1 VIDPA
6 DATLAAYQT
15 GAEQYLKASAR
26 PGPKMIA
33 YLDRLAGMVG
43 NGHVL
48 EIGSGPGWEADHLE
62 SRGVRVTRTD
72 ATPAFVDLL
81 RAAGH
86 DARRL
91 DVRFDPL
98 GGPYQAVLANAV
110 LLHLSRPQF
119 EDVVR
124 RAGQAVV
131 AGGVLGFTLK
141 EGDAGA
147 WSQDKLAVPRYFT
160 YWREPAV
167 REVLVRAGWSVV
179 SVDHVAG
186 RKEAWL
192 YVLARTARVAA
203 AANIRP

>member
-1 VIDPA
+1 MTDPA
-6 DATLAAYQT
+6 DATLAAYQA
-15 GAEQYLKASAR
+15 GAEQYLKATTR
-26 PGPKMIA
+26 PGPAVIA
-33 YLDRLAGMVG
+33 YLDRLAGLVG

-48 EIGSGPGWEADHLE
+48 EIGSGPGWDADYLE

-72 ATPAFVDLL
+72 AAPAFVDLL
-81 RAAGH
+81 RATGH

-110 LLHLSRPQF
+110 LLHLSRPQL

-124 RAGQAVV
+124 RAARAVV
-131 AGGVLGFTLK
+131 GGGVLGFTLK
-141 EGDAGA
+141 EGDGAA
-147 WSQDKLAVPRYFT
+147 WSKDKLAVPRHFT

-167 REVLVRAGWSVV
+167 REVLVRTGWSAV

-186 RKEAWL
+186 RKEPWL
-192 YVLARTARVAA
+192 YVLARTAGEATTTQ
-203 AANIRP
+203 

>member
-1 VIDPA
+1 VIDPV
-6 DATLAAYQT
+6 DATLAAYQA

-26 PGPKMIA
+26 PGPEVIA

-43 NGHVL
+43 DGHIL
-48 EIGSGPGWEADHLE
+48 EVGSGPGWDADHLE
-62 SRGVRVTRTD
+62 SRGVCVTRTD

-86 DARRL
+86 HARRL

-98 GGPYQAVLANAV
+98 GGPYQAILANAV
-110 LLHLSRPQF
+110 LLHLSRPQL
-119 EDVVR
+119 EDVAR
-124 RAGQAVV
+124 RAAQAVV
-131 AGGVLGFTLK
+131 VGGVLAFTLK

-147 WSQDKLAVPRYFT
+147 WRKDKLAVPRYFT

-167 REVLVRAGWSVV
+167 REVLARTGWSAV

-186 RKEAWL
+186 RKEPWL
-192 YVLARTARVAA
+192 FVLARTARAA
-203 AANIRP
+203 T